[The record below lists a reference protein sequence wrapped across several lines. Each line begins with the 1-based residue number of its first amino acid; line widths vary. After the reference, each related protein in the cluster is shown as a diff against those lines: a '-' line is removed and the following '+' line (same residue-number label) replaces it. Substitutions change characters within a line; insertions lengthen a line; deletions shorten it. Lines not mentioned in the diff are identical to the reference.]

1 MPFTPPSTYA
11 SQATTGYE
19 AVFGTGPASSTSTS
33 SIAVGTGA
41 LTFTTATGLSYAAGN
56 NVRIVSSGSGAT
68 LLGTVTSY
76 NSGTGSLVVN
86 ISSTIGT
93 STHTDWVINTYT
105 LVLEVKS
112 FTNNM
117 AEVPE
122 VQISQLLSPSN
133 TEEMIPGMIKPG
145 TIEVGGN
152 FIGDATQLNF
162 TTLMQNQTVFPFEVL
177 ANVQRGKTYILT
189 GQGFIKN
196 YKNGPFE
203 NNKPVEFSVQ
213 IQMTGTYTEAVAA

>member
-1 MPFTPPSTYA
+1 MPFTPPATYP
-11 SQATTGYE
+11 SKATTGYE
-19 AVFGTGPASSTSTS
+19 AQFE
-33 SIAVGTGA
+33 TGA
-41 LTFTTATGLSYAAGN
+41 
-56 NVRIVSSGSGAT
+56 GSP
-68 LLGTVTSY
+68 V
-76 NSGTGSLVVN
+76 
-86 ISSTIGT
+86 
-93 STHTDWVINTYT
+93 TYT
-105 LVLEVKS
+105 AVLEVKS

-122 VQISQLLSPSN
+122 VAISHLLSPNN

-162 TTLMQNQTVFPFEVL
+162 TTLMQNQTVFPFKVL
-177 ANVQRGKTYILT
+177 ANVQQSAKTYTLT

-213 IQMTGTYTEAVAA
+213 VQMTGTYTETVA